1 MSYKNVI
8 YLSHNGLGDNIFSIS
23 ALRFLLFFYETVS
36 FLHRDIYHENIKLFF
51 NDEPRIICTPFNT
64 NSEFDH
70 CKEII
75 NNNPDK
81 DLIICGS
88 HKNYLKTRITN
99 EKFLNYINSHRKD
112 NQKYDLNYDT
122 ITEQNYSFLKF
133 FYIDSGLDLNIFYN
147 YFYLPYNET
156 SKYFYTTIAKYK
168 IIFVHTKCSTNQNL
182 NIDNIKNK
190 YINDKNAIII
200 STTENLYEKHSLK
213 YSLSEKFVLAKI
225 MHYFDTIIN
234 ASEIYIIDSC
244 VIGLILPLVKTNKL
258 KAKIVRI
265 IQRDLVNTIKF

>member
-23 ALRFLLFFYETVS
+23 ALRFLLIFYETVS

-112 NQKYDLNYDT
+112 NQKYDL
-122 ITEQNYSFLKF
+122 
-133 FYIDSGLDLNIFYN
+133 
-147 YFYLPYNET
+147 YLEKVHYHKRCTFTQCIIRRFNE
-156 SKYFYTTIAKYK
+156 YK
-168 IIFVHTKCSTNQNL
+168 ISCHRRWIA
-182 NIDNIKNK
+182 
-190 YINDKNAIII
+190 YII
-200 STTENLYEKHSLK
+200 S
-213 YSLSEKFVLAKI
+213 
-225 MHYFDTIIN
+225 
-234 ASEIYIIDSC
+234 
-244 VIGLILPLVKTNKL
+244 P
-258 KAKIVRI
+258 
-265 IQRDLVNTIKF
+265 